1 MLSIPSLTFPS
12 LATRFLPIVAVFS
25 WLVLGASLAMQWG
38 LDLVPCPMCI
48 VQRYAIMAL
57 AVLATLA
64 WATRKGSRPLTYAAL
79 LFAGFGAFTAARQ
92 SLLQWNPPEFME
104 CGRDFYG
111 MIEAF
116 PLSKLIPAVF
126 AGSGDCASSAEN
138 ILGITLAN
146 ASFVFFALAMALLA
160 AHLWFS
166 RQTKRL

>member
-1 MLSIPSLTFPS
+1 
-12 LATRFLPIVAVFS
+12 
-25 WLVLGASLAMQWG
+25 
-38 LDLVPCPMCI
+38 
-48 VQRYAIMAL
+48 
-57 AVLATLA
+57 
-64 WATRKGSRPLTYAAL
+64 
-79 LFAGFGAFTAARQ
+79 
-92 SLLQWNPPEFME
+92 ME

-166 RQTKRL
+166 RQTKRS

>member
-1 MLSIPSLTFPS
+1 MLSIPSLSIPALS
-12 LATRFLPIVAVFS
+12 ARFLPIVAIFS

-48 VQRYAIMAL
+48 VQRYCIMAL
-57 AVLATLA
+57 AILASLA
-64 WATRKGSRPLTYAAL
+64 WATRKGTRPFAYAAL
-79 LFAGFGAFTAARQ
+79 FFAGFGAFTAARQ
-92 SLLQWNPPEFME
+92 SFLQWNPPEFMT

-116 PLSKLIPAVF
+116 PLSKLVPAVF

-146 ASFVFFALAMALLA
+146 ASFVFFALATVLLLA
-160 AHLWFS
+160 HLRSS
-166 RQTKRL
+166 RRRAQA